1 MITDA
6 ILWLGERFSPDQ
18 YLFWTR
24 IQCLMWTSADLV
36 IVYYLLRIA
45 NLGRQQIGIRL
56 HRYSYVILAL
66 TIPGM
71 PFVAIA
77 RTGMQ
82 VFLLELAI
90 TVPHFLLI
98 LYILAANY
106 RHGPKA
112 FRKLT
117 ASVPSPSSVQNRT

>member
-1 MITDA
+1 MINDA
-6 ILWLGERFSPDQ
+6 ILWLGERFSPEQ

-45 NLGRQQIGIRL
+45 NLGRGLIGIRP

-82 VFLLELAI
+82 IFLLELVI
-90 TVPHFLLI
+90 TIPHFLLI

-106 RHGPKA
+106 QHGPKA

-117 ASVPSPSSVQNRT
+117 APLPSPATAQNNT